1 METQLLFTQ
10 DPAAEGSGEE
20 LPDESENVE
29 ATHRLSEHG
38 IAQLSRTATDDLMTM
53 DSEDASGGSE
63 ETALT
68 LCLLSID
75 RCK

>member
-1 METQLLFTQ
+1 MLSTQ

-20 LPDESENVE
+20 LPDESANV
-29 ATHRLSEHG
+29 AVMHRLSEHG

-53 DSEDASGGSE
+53 DSDDASGGSE
-63 ETALT
+63 EINLT

-75 RCK
+75 RCM